1 VIGEKVRWPTI
12 ALLTLCLLGGLL
24 RKATAAED
32 AVVVPEGGLSGRF
45 LQTISDEGGGALSTS
60 EGEFALLK
68 PHFFRWQINAP
79 GRQLIISDGQTVWQ
93 YDQDLETVSRSPAT
107 HVAQSPL
114 ALLLGDVASLEQ
126 HYLIDYGDGQITLVP
141 TAAEPL
147 FESLTVMFNDNQA
160 TQLLIADSSGQ
171 MIHIT
176 LSDTIEGALAP
187 DDFRFIPPDEINVV
201 DLES

>member
-1 VIGEKVRWPTI
+1 M
-12 ALLTLCLLGGLL
+12 
-24 RKATAAED
+24 
-32 AVVVPEGGLSGRF
+32 
-45 LQTISDEGGGALSTS
+45 
-60 EGEFALLK
+60 
-68 PHFFRWQINAP
+68 
-79 GRQLIISDGQTVWQ
+79 
-93 YDQDLETVSRSPAT
+93 
-107 HVAQSPL
+107 AQSPL

-171 MIHIT
+171 MIDIT